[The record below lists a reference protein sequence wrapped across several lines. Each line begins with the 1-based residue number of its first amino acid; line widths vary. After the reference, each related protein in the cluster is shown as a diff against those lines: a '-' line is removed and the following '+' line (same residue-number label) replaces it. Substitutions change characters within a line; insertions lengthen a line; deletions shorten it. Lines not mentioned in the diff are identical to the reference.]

1 MAIKKSELY
10 SSLWASCD
18 ELRGGMD
25 ASQYKDYVL
34 TMLFVKYI
42 SDKYKNDPFGAI
54 TVPEGASFDDMV
66 ALIGNPEIGD
76 KINKQILN
84 PIKEAN
90 KLNEFPD
97 FNDESKL
104 GKGKDLV
111 DTVSNLVRIF
121 NDPSLDFSG
130 NSAEGDD
137 ILGDA
142 YEYLMR
148 HFATESG
155 KSKGQ
160 FYTPAEVSRVLAKV
174 IGITPKNSTHQTM
187 AYDPTCGSG
196 SLLLKVMNEA
206 GKNIDLYGQEK
217 ETTTANLAHMN
228 MILHGAETAT
238 IIADNTLSR
247 PAYTTTIPVDTSK
260 PIKEDGVSILSGTTN
275 SATILK
281 QFDYVVANPPFSL
294 KSWSNGVNPDSDEFN
309 RFSLGVPPEKNGD
322 YAFLLHIIQ
331 SLKSTGKAAV
341 VLPHGVLFRGNAE
354 GEIRKNILKKGYI
367 KGIIGLPANLFY
379 GTGIPACIIVL
390 DKDHAAHRKGIFMV
404 DASKGFVKDGN
415 KNRLREQDI
424 RKITDVFIQQ
434 AEVPKYSR
442 MVSMTE
448 IADAKNDYNL
458 NIPRYIDT
466 QEAEDIQ
473 NIEAHLQGGIP
484 LADIEVLKAYWQVF
498 PNLNKTLFSPL
509 REGFVELQVPSQ
521 ELRQRIFDHPEFVAF
536 NTAVQKDFDKWLKA
550 QKKIWNELAEG
561 SHPKEVID
569 GASAELL
576 ETFKDNALID
586 TYDLYQHL
594 MQYWNEVMQDDV
606 YSIAMDGW
614 KAGNEYQ
621 RLVIKAKPDKNGKT
635 KADKEVAGLAG
646 LEGRMI
652 SPQLLISVYFEEE
665 QAEISALEQAVEN
678 AKARMAEIEEEQNAE
693 DGLFADLEKVNAAE
707 VTKLLKELK
716 SRKKATPTSL
726 SERSGKETPLAMV
739 AEEQAEYTRTV
750 NDTEVLEDYLEQDK
764 VAKDAAR
771 KVKEQLAALE
781 KAVEAKYPTL
791 SEAEIKELVITHKWQ
806 AYLQQALEQEQER
819 ISQNLT
825 QRIKDLAERY
835 VTPLSTLEVEVQEA
849 AAKVSAHL
857 QKMGWVW

>member
-42 SDKYKNDPFGAI
+42 SDKYKDDAFGAI
-54 TVPEGASFDDMV
+54 IVPSGASFDDMV
-66 ALIGNPEIGD
+66 ALIGNTEIGD

-97 FNDESKL
+97 FNDENKL

-121 NDPSLDFSG
+121 NDPSLDFSK

-174 IGITPKNSTHQTM
+174 IGINDANSTHQTTT
-187 AYDPTCGSG
+187 YDPTCGSG

-217 ETTTANLAHMN
+217 ETATANLAHMN

-247 PAYTTTIPVDTSK
+247 PFYKEVDGS
-260 PIKEDGVSILSGTTN
+260 
-275 SATILK
+275 LK
-281 QFDYVVANPPFSL
+281 KFDYVVANPPFSL
-294 KSWSNGVNPDSDEFN
+294 KNWNNGVNVGSDEYK

-322 YAFLLHIIQ
+322 YAFLLHILQ
-331 SLKSTGKAAV
+331 SLKSNGKAAV

-390 DKDHAAHRKGIFMV
+390 DKENAEHRKGIFMV

-424 RKITDVFIQQ
+424 RKITDVFGNFEEK
-434 AEVPKYSR
+434 AKYSR
-442 MVSMTE
+442 MVSITE
-448 IADAKNDYNL
+448 IADPKNDYNL

-466 QEAEDIQ
+466 QESEDIQ
-473 NIEAHLQGGIP
+473 DLSAHLQGGIP
-484 LADIEVLKAYWQVF
+484 QRDIDSLSAYWQLF
-498 PNLNKTLFSPL
+498 PGLKTELFAPL
-509 REGFVELQVPSQ
+509 REGYVELKVPV
-521 ELRQRIFDHPEFVAF
+521 EEIKPGIFRHPEFISYNREMHSRFDAWLEKQQEDWDAF
-536 NTAVQKDFDKWLKA
+536 EQGFVV
-550 QKKIWNELAEG
+550 NEALNR
-561 SHPKEVID
+561 SSQSI
-569 GASAELL
+569 L
-576 ETFKDNALID
+576 ETFLADALVD
-586 TYDLYQHL
+586 EYAMYQHF
-594 MQYWNEVMQDDV
+594 MEYWNETMMDDF
-606 YSIAMDGW
+606 YSISLDGW
-614 KAGNEYQ
+614 KAGNEYT
-621 RLVIKAKPDKNGKT
+621 RLKIKGKKT
-635 KADKEVAGLAG
+635 KDGKVSADKDIPGLAG
-646 LEGRMI
+646 IEGRMI
-652 SPQLLISVYFEEE
+652 SPALLIAVYFTEIQKELNAEEQKSEAAQTRIGELEEE
-665 QAEISALEQAVEN
+665 HCS
-678 AKARMAEIEEEQNAE
+678 EE
-693 DGLFADLEKVNAAE
+693 GLFADMEKVTPAE
-707 VTKLLKELK
+707 VSRLLKVK
-716 SRKKATPTSL
+716 M
-726 SERSGKETPLAMV
+726 KEKQPEYAMV
-739 AEEQAEYTRTV
+739 AEAEASYGETPSLTDV
-750 NDTEVLEDYLEQDK
+750 EILEDYLAQDEIIK
-764 VAKDAAR
+764 QSNKR
-771 KVKEQLAALE
+771 MKELNTQLE
-781 KAVEAKYPTL
+781 KEVLAKYPVL
-791 SEAEIKELVITHKWQ
+791 SEKDIKDLVIRQKWSV
-806 AYLQQALEQEQER
+806 ALQKALRTEQEKL
-819 ISQNLT
+819 SQTLT
-825 QRIKDLAERY
+825 QRIKELAERY
-835 VTPLSTLEVEVQEA
+835 SDTLGSLEVQVQDAEG
-849 AAKVSAHL
+849 KVKTHL
-857 QKMGWVW
+857 QKMGLVW